1 MLTVPAKIQ
10 SLLKDDGILK
20 NFRVHFPNGENADLT
35 NADIVS
41 GSVRFT
47 ESVSSKDVLQF
58 GLAESP
64 RIEFECVNVPNI
76 YGMTIECG
84 IEVDT
89 SSLSAADITTIQGN
103 PGDGTLVLSADSD
116 IGYGYYRIPY
126 GVFTVTSCPRSA
138 GAMWKRRVEAYGRDI
153 ATTEE
158 SEFLH
163 RKLGLTYYVPTIKQN
178 LPNLFAQEA
187 NVLPFT
193 TTDSTVSMTS
203 ASIGTS
209 SLLNLSWNTSGGA
222 DNVHYDLSPHTQ
234 NRTYYVYNT
243 VYDNIEDLF
252 RFTCEADTSVIDE
265 IYADMRERHFF
276 DYAPN
281 RSEYFFNLLRCMLEP
296 MIVFGTTDLDY
307 LVEGLPFDNVE
318 DSGYLYTYS
327 NAHDILIVYPYYS
340 LDFDLYKD
348 GVIEKTYH
356 VVPYI
361 TNPSLKK
368 YNATDTR
375 LQYMNMEFPNTRD
388 YENGTYQFYRT
399 VDIPSLLE
407 GFAELNAKYIQC
419 DRKNGIR
426 LVGLSKSSPISM
438 DTDEYMEM
446 WWDEYDVSPIGTVDI
461 TYKDSNLNAE
471 QEIEYSLGTNGL
483 SVYDMTSNY
492 IFKNMTLKANDVGE
506 TLYTYVTELVKT
518 YFKPNVTA
526 IGFTPTDL
534 SALGLPYIEA
544 GDYLEIDDGNGGT
557 VGTYIMSRTLSGVQ
571 FLEDDIESKGG
582 EIIGNVR
589 SA

>member
-1 MLTVPAKIQ
+1 MLNIPSQIIALCKADSTR
-10 SLLKDDGILK
+10 K
-20 NFRVHFPNGENADLT
+20 NFRVHFPNGENSDLT
-35 NADIVS
+35 NADIVA
-41 GSVRFT
+41 GTVQFT

-58 GLAESP
+58 GLAEAS
-64 RIEFECVNVPNI
+64 RIQFECVNVQNI

-84 IEVDT
+84 IEIDT
-89 SSLSAADITTIQGN
+89 SSLTPADITSIQGN
-103 PGDGTLVLSADSD
+103 EGDGTLVLESASD
-116 IGYGYYRIPY
+116 IGYGFYRIPY

-138 GAMWKRRVEAYGRDI
+138 GAMWRRRVEAYGNDI
-153 ATTEE
+153 ATTDE

-163 RKLGLTYYVPTIKQN
+163 RKLGLIYNVSTIKQN
-178 LPNLFAQEA
+178 LPNLFTQEA

-193 TTDSTVSMTS
+193 TTDSTISMTS

-209 SLLNLSWNTSGGA
+209 SLANISWNTSGGA

-281 RSEYFFNLLRCMLEP
+281 RAEYFFNQLRCMLEP

-307 LVEGLPFDNVE
+307 LVDGLPFDNVE

-327 NAHDILIVYPYYS
+327 NAHNILIVYPYYS

-375 LQYMNMEFPNTRD
+375 LKYLNMEFPNTRD
-388 YENGTYQFYRT
+388 YGNGTYQYYKAI
-399 VDIPSLLE
+399 DIPSLLE
-407 GFAELNAKYIQC
+407 GFAEVNAKFIHNN
-419 DRKNGIR
+419 RKNGIE

-438 DTDEYMEM
+438 DTDEYMNL
-446 WWDEYDVSPIGTVDI
+446 WWDEYDISPIGAVNI

-471 QEIEYSLGTNGL
+471 QVIEYSLGTNGL
-483 SVYDMTSNY
+483 SVYDMTNNY
-492 IFKNMTLKANDVGE
+492 ILKNLTLTANDVGE
-506 TLYTYVTELVKT
+506 SLYTYVTELIKS
-518 YFKPNVTA
+518 YFKPNITDIA
-526 IGFTPTDL
+526 FTPVQLD
-534 SALGLPYIEA
+534 ALGLPYLEA
-544 GDYLEIDDGNGGT
+544 GDYLEIDDGNNGT
-557 VGTYIMSRTLSGVQ
+557 VGTYILNHTLSGEQ
-571 FLEDDIESKGG
+571 FLQDDITATGG

-589 SA
+589 NA

>member
-1 MLTVPAKIQ
+1 
-10 SLLKDDGILK
+10 
-20 NFRVHFPNGENADLT
+20 
-35 NADIVS
+35 
-41 GSVRFT
+41 
-47 ESVSSKDVLQF
+47 
-58 GLAESP
+58 
-64 RIEFECVNVPNI
+64 
-76 YGMTIECG
+76 
-84 IEVDT
+84 
-89 SSLSAADITTIQGN
+89 
-103 PGDGTLVLSADSD
+103 
-116 IGYGYYRIPY
+116 
-126 GVFTVTSCPRSA
+126 
-138 GAMWKRRVEAYGRDI
+138 
-153 ATTEE
+153 
-158 SEFLH
+158 
-163 RKLGLTYYVPTIKQN
+163 
-178 LPNLFAQEA
+178 
-187 NVLPFT
+187 
-193 TTDSTVSMTS
+193 
-203 ASIGTS
+203 
-209 SLLNLSWNTSGGA
+209 
-222 DNVHYDLSPHTQ
+222 
-234 NRTYYVYNT
+234 
-243 VYDNIEDLF
+243 
-252 RFTCEADTSVIDE
+252 
-265 IYADMRERHFF
+265 
-276 DYAPN
+276 
-281 RSEYFFNLLRCMLEP
+281 MLEP

-307 LVEGLPFDNVE
+307 LVDGLPFDNVE

-327 NAHDILIVYPYYS
+327 NAHNILIVYPYYS

-348 GVIEKTYH
+348 GVLEKTYH

-399 VDIPSLLE
+399 VDIPALLE

-534 SALGLPYIEA
+534 SALGLPYLEA
-544 GDYLEIDDGNGGT
+544 GDYLEIDDGNSGT
-557 VGTYIMSRTLSGVQ
+557 VGTYIMNRTISGEQ
-571 FLEDDIESKGG
+571 FLEDEIESQGG
-582 EIIGNVR
+582 EIIGNAR